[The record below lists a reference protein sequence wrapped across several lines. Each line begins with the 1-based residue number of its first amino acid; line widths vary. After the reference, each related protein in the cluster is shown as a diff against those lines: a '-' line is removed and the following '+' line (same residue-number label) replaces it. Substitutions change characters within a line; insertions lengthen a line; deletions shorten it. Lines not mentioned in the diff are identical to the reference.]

1 MRKTFFAAV
10 VIPLAAL
17 ALLSPSTA
25 VGSPPE
31 APSGKTVLAPDEVA
45 DGLRQYRKE
54 CDWLKRLNWLKKLAP
69 TGDPRVAVA
78 IMDFSFSAVPEFDRS
93 DAEHY
98 TGFLLAYHFVA
109 RTHFDHVQSDG
120 KARVYDV
127 GKWRSAN
134 EADIRRRAKQ
144 LSR

>member
-1 MRKTFFAAV
+1 MSRRFVAV
-10 VIPLAAL
+10 VFPLAAL
-17 ALLSPSTA
+17 TLMSPSTS

-31 APSGKTVLAPDEVA
+31 ALSGKTVLAPDAVA

-54 CDWLKRLNWLKKLAP
+54 CDWVKRLDWLKKLAP

-78 IMDFSFSAVPEFDRS
+78 IMDFSFSAVPESDRS

-98 TGFLLAYHFVA
+98 VGFLLARHFVA
-109 RTHFDHVQSDG
+109 GTRFDRVQSDG
-120 KARVYDV
+120 KSRVYNV

-144 LSR
+144 LPR